1 MSQLQHSSLNFL
13 SISIIILF
21 AVFLIK
27 INRKV
32 QDLRLQVLR
41 LSQQLADLIAQQELS
56 APKSDSHSEPLH
68 TCTDISLTNFS
79 LNERKSHIG
88 GNAEATNGNIVN
100 DRDNIASSD
109 VPSLGVEPGTGRV
122 QTFGFYQSVQ
132 ENQTVLEGHGYS
144 KSDNSPIPNLR
155 ISILNFS
162 TAILSNCTVE
172 TLLNP
177 KPVESQSQPRS
188 APPSLSNLPTF
199 PPRRRSQ
206 VPHYPLSQSWSAAL
220 VFSGKP
226 SILSMAS
233 SSRKVTTNLLNRSP
247 APTLPPS
254 TSTTPSLPSHRPLR
268 SPPTSTSPYPRPRR
282 PISSLAPFHPI
293 LVSLY
298 QQFPSIPSPQ
308 FTKSLTRS
316 ILPAACPRRSTT
328 CARSCPAVLSAS
340 PT

>member
-1 MSQLQHSSLNFL
+1 MSRIQRSSLNFL
-13 SISIIILF
+13 CICIIILF

-27 INRKV
+27 INRNV
-32 QDLRLQVLR
+32 RDLRFQVLR
-41 LSQQLADLIAQQELS
+41 LSQRLADVIAQQELS
-56 APKSDSHSEPLH
+56 TPKSDSHSEPLH

-79 LNERKSHIG
+79 LNERKSYTG

-100 DRDNIASSD
+100 DRDYIASSD
-109 VPSLGVEPGTGRV
+109 VPSPGVEPGKGRV
-122 QTFGFYQSVQ
+122 QTFGFYQSVH
-132 ENQTVLEGHGYS
+132 ENQLVLEGHGYS
-144 KSDNSPIPNLR
+144 KSDISPIPNLP
-155 ISILNFS
+155 ISILSFS
-162 TAILSNCTVE
+162 TTILSNCTVE

-188 APPSLSNLPTF
+188 APPSLSDLPTF

-206 VPHYPLSQSWSAAL
+206 VPHYPLSQSWSVAL

-233 SSRKVTTNLLNRSP
+233 SSRKVTINLLNRSP

-268 SPPTSTSPYPRPRR
+268 SPLTSTLPYPRPRR

-293 LVSLY
+293 LLSLS

-308 FTKSLTRS
+308 FTRSLTSS